1 MVGRSRSLTVVTLC
15 IISWTRLSF
24 LLSALSKCKLS
35 GNLMSPFNGRL
46 TLWKH
51 GPKLFFS
58 FIKLLYQAFWY
69 RIVKAIK
76 IIPVSSLILIP
87 PSEIGKGSQWSTTRR
102 KTVWL
107 CSDTTMLIPWPQA
120 FRVLNTVHK
129 FLSFINHQPS
139 SFWNTVICAQNKTH
153 KPVGR

>member
-102 KTVWL
+102 KTVFRL
-107 CSDTTMLIPWPQA
+107 NHVDTLTSGFQGPEHSTQI
-120 FRVLNTVHK
+120 
-129 FLSFINHQPS
+129 SI
-139 SFWNTVICAQNKTH
+139 IH
-153 KPVGR
+153 KPPTIFFLKYCYMCSK